1 MIDVAAAGLG
11 KETQISTSSFNKNM
25 SCLLPQFKCQPD
37 TFSIHFRTLHN
48 HQHHSSHPCES
59 LSVFGPVVILLF
71 GYVHYECRS
80 NGFVSIGI
88 SKDCVVFLFCGFW
101 VTFSYI
107 WLHLNQNW
115 NGCVCVCANRRAFT
129 HSSALSSIRIQL
141 GLFVL
146 WFFFPHARK
155 LCCSLNVYISVIA

>member
-71 GYVHYECRS
+71 GYVHFECRS

-88 SKDCVVFLFCGFW
+88 SEDCVVFLFCGF
-101 VTFSYI
+101 
-107 WLHLNQNW
+107 
-115 NGCVCVCANRRAFT
+115 
-129 HSSALSSIRIQL
+129 
-141 GLFVL
+141 
-146 WFFFPHARK
+146 
-155 LCCSLNVYISVIA
+155 